1 MSEVD
6 IAEDLPNGDDSAFA
20 DDPQHDGS
28 GDASSSVVQT
38 VDTDN
43 STISSEH
50 VYVATSQGLLTAT
63 EHYQETNGLKTTH
76 IVIHDQTLT
85 VDSNGLKTPTTPLP
99 PPTPATPLSREKGL
113 KYQWDDSVHMTILP
127 VRCKHT
133 NGELHKAKFGSG
145 GRGRCIRAFNNEW
158 FTPNEFE
165 AKSGRASSKDWKR
178 SIRYGGRTLQCLI
191 EDGILQPHATSC
203 TCAACCD
210 DESVTG
216 PIRLFV
222 PYKRRKKDSESDT
235 SSPTRMPVDSIAIPV
250 PKKARMNST
259 KSPGPTGTPVSM
271 ANAIS
276 LGNHVPV
283 SINKDH
289 VGMMVS
295 IANSINAN
303 AQGQQPLKMTGADG
317 ETVQIFTTDAAG
329 NIITGVDAMVMTP
342 IPVTPKASHAS
353 VMTVP
358 DVSEQR
364 QWWQLEELVNGLL
377 NQAQQIKAL
386 IEQAKQQ
393 SQMSRDHAIHQLKM
407 QMDKEKQ
414 DALTA
419 ARIDAQM
426 SLQRAVMEEMAQKD
440 IAVQQALATARQEMN
455 EKMDSV
461 TVVPCDKVSYNDS
474 WTHQGSQNNVESILV
489 TDVEDDSDK
498 EKE

>member
-20 DDPQHDGS
+20 DDQHDGS
-28 GDASSSVVQT
+28 GDASNSVVQA
-38 VDTDN
+38 VDTESN
-43 STISSEH
+43 GHNTISAEH
-50 VYVATSQGLLTAT
+50 VYVATSQGLLTAA
-63 EHYQETNGLKTTH
+63 EHFQEANGLKTTH

-85 VDSNGLKTPTTPLP
+85 VDSSGLKTPTTPIP

-145 GRGRCIRAFNNEW
+145 GRGRCIRAFEDEW

-222 PYKRRKKDSESDT
+222 PYKRRKKDSESDA
-235 SSPTRMPVDSIAIPV
+235 SSPTRIESIPV
-250 PKKARMNST
+250 PVNISKKPRMNST
-259 KSPGPTGTPVSM
+259 KSPGPPVTPVSL
-271 ANAIS
+271 ANAIT
-276 LGNHVPV
+276 LGNQVPV
-283 SINKDH
+283 SMKDH
-289 VGMMVS
+289 GMMVS
-295 IANSINAN
+295 IGNSINTH
-303 AQGQQPLKMTGADG
+303 AQGPQPIKMTSADG

-329 NIITGVDAMVMTP
+329 NIITGDAVMMTP
-342 IPVTPKASHAS
+342 IPVTPKAPQTT

-364 QWWQLEELVNGLL
+364 QWWQLEELVNGVLS
-377 NQAQQIKAL
+377 QAQQIKAL

-393 SQMSRDHAIHQLKM
+393 SQMSRDAAIHQLKM

-414 DALTA
+414 DALNA
-419 ARIDAQM
+419 ARMEAQM
-426 SLQRAVMEEMAQKD
+426 SIQRAVMEERAQKD
-440 IAVQQALATARQEMN
+440 IAVQQALATARGEFQE
-455 EKMDSV
+455 KLDSV
-461 TVVPCDKVSYNDS
+461 TVVTCDKVSYNDS
-474 WTHQGSQNNVESILV
+474 WTHQGSQNNIESIMV
-489 TDVEDDSDK
+489 TEVEDDSDK